1 MPEMK
6 AEMKSETA
14 KINNEI
20 HAHIASI
27 GKTELGTNNPG

>member
-1 MPEMK
+1 MKGEMK
-6 AEMKSETA
+6 IEKA
-14 KINNEI
+14 KINSEI